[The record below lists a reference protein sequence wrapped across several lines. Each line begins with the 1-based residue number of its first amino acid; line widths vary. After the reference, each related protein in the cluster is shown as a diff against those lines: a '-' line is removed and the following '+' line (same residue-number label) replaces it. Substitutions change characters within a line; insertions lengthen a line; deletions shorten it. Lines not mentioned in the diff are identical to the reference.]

1 MSDKEFL
8 DLEVQVKNLIKLSK
22 QLKESNIHLLKKN
35 KELSI
40 KEQKLSETLTQLQQ
54 KILKDSLKI
63 SKKRRSN
70 LNGKEYY
77 KSKNF
82 RGRNIKFHAPPK
94 KVIR

>member
-40 KEQKLSETLTQLQQ
+40 KEQLLSETLASSAKNIERLIKDLKKKTKWPKWKRILQ
-54 KILKDSLKI
+54 K
-63 SKKRRSN
+63 
-70 LNGKEYY
+70 
-77 KSKNF
+77 
-82 RGRNIKFHAPPK
+82 
-94 KVIR
+94 

>member
-40 KEQKLSETLTQLQQ
+40 KEQRLSETLTSSAK
-54 KILKDSLKI
+54 KIERLIKDLKK
-63 SKKRRSN
+63 
-70 LNGKEYY
+70 GE
-77 KSKNF
+77 
-82 RGRNIKFHAPPK
+82 
-94 KVIR
+94 VT

>member
-40 KEQKLSETLTQLQQ
+40 KEQKLSETLASSAKNIERLI
-54 KILKDSLKI
+54 KDLK
-63 SKKRRSN
+63 
-70 LNGKEYY
+70 
-77 KSKNF
+77 
-82 RGRNIKFHAPPK
+82 K
-94 KVIR
+94 KVK

>member
-40 KEQKLSETLTQLQQ
+40 KEQKLSETLDSSAKNIERL
-54 KILKDSLKI
+54 INDLK
-63 SKKRRSN
+63 KKT
-70 LNGKEYY
+70 K
-77 KSKNF
+77 
-82 RGRNIKFHAPPK
+82 
-94 KVIR
+94 

>member
-40 KEQKLSETLTQLQQ
+40 KEQKLSETLTSSAK
-54 KILKDSLKI
+54 KIERLIKDL
-63 SKKRRSN
+63 KKRRSN

-82 RGRNIKFHAPPK
+82 RSGI
-94 KVIR
+94 

>member
-40 KEQKLSETLTQLQQ
+40 KEQQLSETLTSSAK
-54 KILKDSLKI
+54 KIERLIKDLK
-63 SKKRRSN
+63 KKTN
-70 LNGKEYY
+70 
-77 KSKNF
+77 
-82 RGRNIKFHAPPK
+82 
-94 KVIR
+94 

>member
-40 KEQKLSETLTQLQQ
+40 KEQKLSETLTSSAK
-54 KILKDSLKI
+54 KIERLIKDL
-63 SKKRRSN
+63 KKRWSN

-77 KSKNF
+77 KSKYF
-82 RGRNIKFHAPPK
+82 RSGI
-94 KVIR
+94 